1 MSRIVITGGSGLLGL
16 NWALARKNF
25 DEVYLFL
32 HKKAC
37 RSTALIPN
45 SLTLR
50 TRLKLQGFWR

>member
-32 HKKAC
+32 HK
-37 RSTALIPN
+37 
-45 SLTLR
+45 
-50 TRLKLQGFWR
+50 